1 MPLINEF
8 LSSLILHPCAGQ
20 CLTWNGHKW
29 SDNSIKQKQTRRKIK
44 GRGSLMERL
53 EEEPER
59 DGGGVMDCP
68 ACRRPPGP
76 AGEGAMLPKA
86 PP

>member
-1 MPLINEF
+1 MI
-8 LSSLILHPCAGQ
+8 
-20 CLTWNGHKW
+20 HKC
-29 SDNSIKQKQTRRKIK
+29 KQTDKK
-44 GRGSLMERL
+44 KKKKKSGCGLLMERL

-68 ACRRPPGP
+68 ACSRPPGP
-76 AGEGAMLPKA
+76 AGEGAMLPRA

>member
-1 MPLINEF
+1 
-8 LSSLILHPCAGQ
+8 
-20 CLTWNGHKW
+20 
-29 SDNSIKQKQTRRKIK
+29 
-44 GRGSLMERL
+44 MERL